1 MSVLRLASVLLVL
14 SSVQAVAQAPTAIVE
29 DVDSKSA
36 GVEFMDYLSPNRVI
50 RLAPNET
57 LVLGYLKS
65 CWRETISAGV
75 VTVGIEQSDVKDGK
89 VERTKVSCNAGK
101 INLSSAQAQKSGAMA
116 FRAPAKK
123 GAVPQPEFTVFG
135 LSPLVEANSSGR
147 LVIERLDQSGEK
159 FEIDIAGPQFVRGA
173 YFDLAKAG
181 TVLSAGGIYRASF
194 GETQAVFKVDQFA
207 KPGAAPVIGR
217 LLRLAPEG

>member
-1 MSVLRLASVLLVL
+1 MAFRRLAAAFLVL
-14 SSVQAVAQAPTAIVE
+14 SPVGAVAQSPTAIVE
-29 DVDSKSA
+29 DVNSKSA
-36 GVEFMDYLSPNRVI
+36 GVEFMDYLSPNQVI

-65 CWRETISAGV
+65 CWRETISAGT

-116 FRAPAKK
+116 FRAPPKK
-123 GAVPQPEFTVFG
+123 GAVPPPEFTVFG
-135 LSPLVEANSSGR
+135 LSPLVEARSTGQ

-159 FEIDIAGPQFVRGA
+159 FEIEIAGPQFVRGT
-173 YFDLAKAG
+173 YFDLAKTG

-194 GETQAVFKVDQFA
+194 GDKQAVFKVDAFA

-217 LLRLAPEG
+217 LLRLSP